1 MLTIVAFI
9 VALGLLVAIHEYG
22 HYRMAIACGVRVLRF
37 SVGFGKTL
45 LRWTP
50 KGSTTEF
57 VLAAFPLGGY
67 VKMLDERE
75 APVAPEDRHLAFNT
89 QPLMSRVAIVAAGP
103 LANLLL
109 AVLLYAVVNWSGVE
123 QPRAILG
130 TPVAGSVAER
140 AGLVGA
146 ELVQSA
152 AFDGDAQQAIVSFE
166 DLRWLLTRG
175 ALEGRDVR
183 LTLAKVPD
191 KGTRAPSG
199 ESSSGKSSG
208 ESSREPSGGPSG
220 GPSGYGTMSAGREVL
235 LKLSSIDAREA
246 DAQLFRNIGI
256 LSPLTRPVIGEVMA
270 GGAAAKSGLRAGDLV
285 LNVGTKAIVD
295 GQQLRDVIR
304 TSTAGDAAAPSP
316 WKIERAGAILV
327 LDVRPDVKP
336 EGATQVGRIGAY
348 VGAPPEFIT
357 VRYGPLDG
365 LWNGTVRVGEVSL
378 LTLRMMGKMVIG
390 EASLKNLS
398 GPLTIADYAGKSA
411 SLGLTQYLIF
421 LALISV
427 SLGVLNLLPLPV
439 LDGGHL
445 MYYLW
450 EGLTGKAVSEAWM
463 ERLQRGGVAVLLLMM
478 SIALFND
485 FSRLLG

>member
-9 VALGLLVAIHEYG
+9 VALGLLVAVHEYG

-75 APVAPEDRHLAFNT
+75 APVSPEDRHLAFNT

-123 QPRAILG
+123 QPKAILG

-140 AGLVGA
+140 AGLMGA

-152 AFDGDAQQAIVSFE
+152 AFDGDAQHAIVSFE
-166 DLRWLLTRG
+166 DMRWLLTRG

-183 LTLAKVPD
+183 LTLAPVPG
-191 KGTRAPSG
+191 KT
-199 ESSSGKSSG
+199 SSNAATVG
-208 ESSREPSGGPSG
+208 
-220 GPSGYGTMSAGREVL
+220 GREVL

-246 DAQLFRNIGI
+246 DAQLFRKIG
-256 LSPLTRPVIGEVMA
+256 LVSPLTRPVIGEVMA
-270 GGAAAKSGLRAGDLV
+270 GGAAAKSGLKAGDLV
-285 LNVGTKAIVD
+285 LNVGAKAIVD

-304 TSTAGDAAAPSP
+304 ASTGGDPAAAGP
-316 WKIERAGAILV
+316 WKIERAGSIIV
-327 LDVRPDVKP
+327 LDVRPDIKLDGGTP
-336 EGATQVGRIGAY
+336 IGRIGAY

-450 EGLTGKAVSEAWM
+450 EGLTGKTVSEAWM
-463 ERLQRGGVAVLLLMM
+463 ERLQRGGVALLLLMM